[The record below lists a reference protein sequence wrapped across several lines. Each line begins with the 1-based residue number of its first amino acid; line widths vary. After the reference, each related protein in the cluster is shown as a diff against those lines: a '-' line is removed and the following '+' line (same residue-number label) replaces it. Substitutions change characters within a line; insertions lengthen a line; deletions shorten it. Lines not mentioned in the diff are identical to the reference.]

1 MSAAIAFALSNWRW
15 LLPLIACAGF
25 ALDAGIH
32 RIEAANCKAA
42 FATYKQ
48 KQAEAVAE
56 QQAKD
61 RELSQRLLNE
71 QRESLSRLHEQAISS
86 LKTVSNAPIT
96 STCGPVQRDATR
108 GVRELFAVPG
118 GKAAGP

>member
-1 MSAAIAFALSNWRW
+1 MTGVLAFALSNWRW

-25 ALDAGIH
+25 ALDAGVH

-42 FATYKQ
+42 FATYKE

-61 RELSQRLLNE
+61 RKLSERLLNE
-71 QRESLSRLHEQAISS
+71 QRESLTALHNQTLAS
-86 LKTVSNAPIT
+86 LKAVQNAPVT
-96 STCGPVQRDATR
+96 SSCGPVVRDAAV
-108 GVRELFAVPG
+108 GVRSRYGSGTTKP
-118 GKAAGP
+118 